1 MSTQQQFELELL
13 GWVSKLDEGHIAT
26 LRQLAAGPPQEF
38 MRQLAAT
45 GLSRGAL
52 HIAAATIDQHGFEGA
67 AGLVQG
73 RLQEVATHNQIEHA
87 AQDPAWQ
94 DYAAKWLSANG
105 ITPEAGKSHVHQAGQ
120 ILLAAQAQG
129 VDPAALAQHIART
142 PSAADAEA
150 QATAEAA
157 AAAERAKA
165 DPAQAGTRL
174 QQILGHPSLHR
185 AAAAQGTTGAALL
198 KKLVKLATS
207 GDFVEAAEKSNGLF
221 KDASEARELLGELGA
236 AVAED
241 RLAQKASKRD
251 GPSVPE
257 RTEPNEDDERRSD
270 VLASLRRH
278 RPPEP
283 PIPVSESERAWRGN
297 VAPGRRTSEVSDDRK
312 FDIIRSARERSGE
325 SLAGIRTTPR
335 VAAQV
340 RRDEARTLR
349 EKVNAGE
356 SRRDDIKYVVDRA
369 KAESKGS
376 EALAQFDQVRKG
388 ALDLADQLE
397 ADAAEG
403 EAAA

>member
-1 MSTQQQFELELL
+1 M
-13 GWVSKLDEGHIAT
+13 
-26 LRQLAAGPPQEF
+26 QE
-38 MRQLAAT
+38 R
-45 GLSRGAL
+45 
-52 HIAAATIDQHGFEGA
+52 AAA
-67 AGLVQG
+67 
-73 RLQEVATHNQIEHA
+73 
-87 AQDPAWQ
+87 
-94 DYAAKWLSANG
+94 WLAANG
-105 ITPEAGKSHVHQAGQ
+105 IAPVAGQSHVHQAGQ

-142 PSAADAEA
+142 PNAAEAEA
-150 QATAEAA
+150 QAAAEAA
-157 AAAERAKA
+157 AGAERAKR
-165 DPAQAGTRL
+165 DPALADSRL
-174 QQILGHPSLHR
+174 QAILEHPELHR
-185 AAAAQGTTGAALL
+185 AAAMRGTTGAKLL
-198 KKLVKLATS
+198 KDLVKLATS
-207 GDFVEAAEKSNGLF
+207 GDFVEAAEQSNGLF

-241 RLAQKASKRD
+241 RLAQKASLRD
-251 GPSVPE
+251 SPAPE
-257 RTEPNEDDERRSD
+257 PTQPNEADERRATVVD
-270 VLASLRRH
+270 SLRKH
-278 RPPEP
+278 HPPEP

-297 VAPGRRTSEVSDDRK
+297 LKPGRRTSEVSDDRK
-312 FDIIRSARERSGE
+312 FDIIRSARERAGE

>member
-26 LRQLAAGPPQEF
+26 LRQLAAGPPAGVH
-38 MRQLAAT
+38 AAT
-45 GLSRGAL
+45 RGDRAVPGSAAHRCGDDRSARIRGCSNSRPRASARGLQR
-52 HIAAATIDQHGFEGA
+52 T
-67 AGLVQG
+67 
-73 RLQEVATHNQIEHA
+73 NQIEHA

-94 DYAAKWLSANG
+94 DYAAKWLTANG
-105 ITPEAGKSHVHQAGQ
+105 ITPEAGTEHVHQAGQ
-120 ILLAAQAQG
+120 IFLAAQAQG

-251 GPSVPE
+251 SPSAPE
-257 RTEPNEDDERRSD
+257 PTEPNEDDASGAPTCWPRCGSIIRPSRRS
-270 VLASLRRH
+270 R
-278 RPPEP
+278 
-283 PIPVSESERAWRGN
+283 
-297 VAPGRRTSEVSDDRK
+297 
-312 FDIIRSARERSGE
+312 
-325 SLAGIRTTPR
+325 
-335 VAAQV
+335 
-340 RRDEARTLR
+340 
-349 EKVNAGE
+349 
-356 SRRDDIKYVVDRA
+356 
-369 KAESKGS
+369 
-376 EALAQFDQVRKG
+376 
-388 ALDLADQLE
+388 
-397 ADAAEG
+397 
-403 EAAA
+403 

>member
-67 AGLVQG
+67 ATLVGG
-73 RLQEVATHNQIEHA
+73 RLQEISTTNQIEHA

-94 DYAAKWLSANG
+94 DYAAKWLTANG
-105 ITPEAGKSHVHQAGQ
+105 IAPVAGQSHVHQAGR

-221 KDASEARELLGELGA
+221 KDAAEARELLGELGA

-241 RLAQKASKRD
+241 RLAQKASLRD
-251 GPSVPE
+251 SPAPE
-257 RTEPNEDDERRSD
+257 RTEPNEDTLRRGD
-270 VLASLRRH
+270 VLASLRKH
-278 RPPEP
+278 HPSEP
-283 PIPVSESERAWRGN
+283 PIPVSDA
-297 VAPGRRTSEVSDDRK
+297 RRLGAETSRPVDEP
-312 FDIIRSARERSGE
+312 
-325 SLAGIRTTPR
+325 PR
-335 VAAQV
+335 
-340 RRDEARTLR
+340 
-349 EKVNAGE
+349 
-356 SRRDDIKYVVDRA
+356 
-369 KAESKGS
+369 
-376 EALAQFDQVRKG
+376 
-388 ALDLADQLE
+388 
-397 ADAAEG
+397 
-403 EAAA
+403 